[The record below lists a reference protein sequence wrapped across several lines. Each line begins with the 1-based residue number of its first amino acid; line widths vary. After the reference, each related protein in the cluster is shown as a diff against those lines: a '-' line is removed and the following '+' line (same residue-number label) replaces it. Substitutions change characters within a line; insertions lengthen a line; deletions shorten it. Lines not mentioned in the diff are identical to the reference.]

1 MVFLWQTSQMIE
13 KRLQYSLLWSTQK
26 RLRSGYKEGRIRKN
40 MQSDIEIARSAK
52 MLPIKEIAGS
62 LCIPEES
69 LDYYGRYKAKLPLS
83 LLKERENVP
92 DGKLVLVT
100 AMNPT
105 PAGEGKTTIS
115 IGLGQAL
122 SRLGKKTV
130 LALREPSLGPVF
142 GVKGGAAGGGFS
154 QVLPMDDIN
163 LHFTGDLHAV
173 TSANNLLAAMI
184 DNHLFQGNPLR
195 IDKDRILWKRC
206 LDMNDRALRH
216 TVVGVGGGFNGVERG
231 EVFSITAASEVM
243 AILCLAADMDDL
255 KQRLARIAIAYDL
268 DGNLLTAGQ
277 LHAEGAMTVLLKDAI
292 CPNLVQTIEHTP
304 VLIHGG
310 PFANISH
317 GCNSIIATRIALKL
331 GDIILTEAGF
341 GADLGA
347 EKFLDIKCRT
357 AGIWPNAVVLVA
369 TVRSLKYNAG
379 IQKADLS
386 IPNLDAVRSGFSNLE
401 KHIENMQAFGIPCVV
416 ASNQFYTDTK
426 EELDLVRDLCA
437 EKGVRFAPAEVFSK
451 GGAGGEELA
460 KEVLSVLEDESNEH
474 LPHYMYELS
483 DSTEDKIW
491 AVASKVYGAAR
502 IDILPE
508 ALEKIRAFESS
519 GYSGLPICIAK
530 TQYSLS
536 DNQKSLGRPSDF
548 TLTVRDVWLS
558 AGAGYLVVLTGTIVT
573 MPGLPP
579 RPAAVDIDIDAD
591 GIIKGLF

>member
-1 MVFLWQTSQMIE
+1 ML
-13 KRLQYSLLWSTQK
+13 
-26 RLRSGYKEGRIRKN
+26 
-40 MQSDIEIARSAK
+40 SDIEIARNAE
-52 MLPIKEIAGS
+52 MLPIKEIAGK
-62 LCIPEES
+62 LQIPEEK

-83 LLKERENVP
+83 LLKERADVP

-105 PAGEGKTTIS
+105 PAGEGKTTMS

-122 SRLGKKTV
+122 TRLGRKTV

-142 GVKGGAAGGGFS
+142 GVKGGAAGGGYS

-184 DNHLFQGNPLR
+184 DNHLFQGNSLQ

-206 LDMNDRALRH
+206 LDMNDRALRQ
-216 TVVGVGGGFNGVERG
+216 VNIGVGNGFNGIERR
-231 EVFSITAASEVM
+231 ESFNITAASEVM
-243 AILCLAADMDDL
+243 AVLCLAADMTDL
-255 KQRLARIAIAYDL
+255 KARLARITVAYDL
-268 DGNLLTAGQ
+268 YGNLVTAGQ
-277 LHAEGAMTVLLKDAI
+277 LHAEGAMAVLLKDAI

-304 VLIHGG
+304 VLVHGG

-317 GCNSIIATRIALKL
+317 GCNSIIATRMALKL
-331 GDIILTEAGF
+331 GDIAITEAGF

-347 EKFLDIKCRT
+347 EKFMDIKCRA
-357 AGIWPNAVVLVA
+357 AGIWPDAVVIVA

-379 IQKADLS
+379 IPKANLS
-386 IPNLDAVRSGFSNLE
+386 LPNSEAVRQGFANLE

-416 ASNQFYTDTK
+416 ASNRFYTDTE
-426 EELDLVRDLCA
+426 EELALVRYLCHT
-437 EKGVRFAPAEVFSK
+437 KGVRFAPAEIFAK

-460 KEVLSVLEDESNEH
+460 REVLAVLEGPDARRV
-474 LPHYMYELS
+474 PCYMYELE
-483 DSTEDKIW
+483 DSVESKIQSL
-491 AVASKVYGAAR
+491 ATRIYGAACV
-502 IDILPE
+502 DILPA
-508 ALEKIRAFESS
+508 ALEKIRGFEQS
-519 GYSGLPICIAK
+519 GYGRLPVCIAK

-536 DNQKSLGRPSDF
+536 DDQKVLGRPKDF

-558 AGAGYLVVLTGTIVT
+558 AGAGYLVVLTGNIMT

-579 RPAAVDIDIDAD
+579 RPAAVDIDIDAN
-591 GIIKGLF
+591 GVIEGLF